1 MWDAVFSEGAY
12 EKAPRVEGLGGAFS
26 GFPAEGVGGGVILGR
41 NRVPRGGVEKREEL
55 ILNIGRIKY

>member
-1 MWDAVFSEGAY
+1 VY
-12 EKAPRVEGLGGAFS
+12 LEK
-26 GFPAEGVGGGVILGR
+26 